1 MALCGFRIWSSVRI
15 AHSNHSFQLCG
26 FQRPTTCMLH
36 NDRRGRY
43 YSKASS
49 LAVPF
54 RFCSRSRRTD
64 IIYMTAP
71 VYITYMVALLDFTL
85 LHTAMKN
92 VSVLAVVGYG
102 KKVHKRASSA
112 ARLCLKFTTFQ
123 KADDGF
129 YLHVYTLYSLSF
141 RSWKHY
147 WPMIEN
153 IF

>member
-1 MALCGFRIWSSVRI
+1 MIQCQGESKDNRYRTIVLCGLRNFKLCT
-15 AHSNHSFQLCG
+15 NSFQLCG
-26 FQRPTTCMLH
+26 FQRPTPCMLH
-36 NDRRGRY
+36 NDRIGSY

-92 VSVLAVVGYG
+92 VCVLEVVGYG

-112 ARLCLKFTTFQ
+112 ARLC
-123 KADDGF
+123 
-129 YLHVYTLYSLSF
+129 
-141 RSWKHY
+141 
-147 WPMIEN
+147 
-153 IF
+153 

>member
-1 MALCGFRIWSSVRI
+1 
-15 AHSNHSFQLCG
+15 
-26 FQRPTTCMLH
+26 MLQ

-54 RFCSRSRRTD
+54 RFCSRSRRPD

-92 VSVLAVVGYG
+92 VCVLAVVGYG

-112 ARLCLKFTTFQ
+112 ARLCWKFTTFQ
-123 KADDGF
+123 KAADGF
-129 YLHVYTLYSLSF
+129 YLHVYTLYSLSLG
-141 RSWKHY
+141 S
-147 WPMIEN
+147 
-153 IF
+153 

>member
-1 MALCGFRIWSSVRI
+1 LLMHGVTMKFSVRTV
-15 AHSNHSFQLCG
+15 HSKQSFQLYS
-26 FQRPTTCMLH
+26 FQSPTTCMLQ
-36 NDRRGRY
+36 NDRRERY

-54 RFCSRSRRTD
+54 RFCSRSRGTD

-92 VSVLAVVGYG
+92 VCVLAVVGVRK

-112 ARLCLKFTTFQ
+112 ARLCWKFTTFQ
-123 KADDGF
+123 KAADGF

-141 RSWKHY
+141 GS
-147 WPMIEN
+147 
-153 IF
+153 

>member
-1 MALCGFRIWSSVRI
+1 
-15 AHSNHSFQLCG
+15 
-26 FQRPTTCMLH
+26 MLQ

-54 RFCSRSRRTD
+54 RFCSRSRGTD

-92 VSVLAVVGYG
+92 VCVLAVVGYG
-102 KKVHKRASSA
+102 KKKYIKELAAPHDCVGNLRLSKKRPTVFI
-112 ARLCLKFTTFQ
+112 CMCTHFT
-123 KADDGF
+123 
-129 YLHVYTLYSLSF
+129 
-141 RSWKHY
+141 HY
-147 WPMIEN
+147 HLGLEN
-153 IF
+153 ITVLR